1 MQTLDSDS
9 GQYNPPDWVTCS
21 LSPGSELLLILT
33 RQSVSGA
40 GAGAGAGLSTSAIT
54 VLYVLTAPQSPS
66 N

>member
-1 MQTLDSDS
+1 MQALDSDS

-40 GAGAGAGLSTSAIT
+40 GAGAGLSTSAIT

>member
-21 LSPGSELLLILT
+21 LSPGSVLLLILT
-33 RQSVSGA
+33 RQSVS

-54 VLYVLTAPQSPS
+54 VLYVLTAAQSPS